1 VGPAAFKMQLYQC
14 MLGQALHMKG
24 SMELHRATNQFGTMI
39 WQLGE
44 IWPTGGWGS
53 LEYGNPDMPG
63 QVRVAG
69 ADCCISLLCCC
80 ALMWLWCVFHE
91 R

>member
-1 VGPAAFKMQLYQC
+1 MYVGFRALQC
-14 MLGQALHMKG
+14 MLGQALLVKG

-53 LEYGNPDMPG
+53 LEYGNPNMPG
-63 QVRVAG
+63 QVCG
-69 ADCCISLLCCC
+69 ANCSGK
-80 ALMWLWCVFHE
+80 CVCVGV
-91 R
+91 